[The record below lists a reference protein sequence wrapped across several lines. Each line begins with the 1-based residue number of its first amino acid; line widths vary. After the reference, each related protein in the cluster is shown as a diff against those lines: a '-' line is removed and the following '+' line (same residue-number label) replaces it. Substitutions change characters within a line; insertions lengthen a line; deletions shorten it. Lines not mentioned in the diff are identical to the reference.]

1 MDSWAHQFSTT
12 WFKAICTAMSYINNS
27 LDIDELYDLH
37 IRIFFEEMRCEC
49 KEKKYCEKNECEN
62 H

>member
-1 MDSWAHQFSTT
+1 
-12 WFKAICTAMSYINNS
+12 MSYINNS

-49 KEKKYCEKNECEN
+49 KEKKQGERMNVKIIKKDTNETI
-62 H
+62 